1 MNKEIKIEKE
11 RKKEYEKIENI
22 LIEMIED
29 KEDGEVMREWNVD
42 MDYIKN
48 IVNEYIEREMEN
60 IIKGYD
66 ED

>member
-29 KEDGEVMREWNVD
+29 KEDGEVMRE
-42 MDYIKN
+42 
-48 IVNEYIEREMEN
+48 
-60 IIKGYD
+60 
-66 ED
+66 